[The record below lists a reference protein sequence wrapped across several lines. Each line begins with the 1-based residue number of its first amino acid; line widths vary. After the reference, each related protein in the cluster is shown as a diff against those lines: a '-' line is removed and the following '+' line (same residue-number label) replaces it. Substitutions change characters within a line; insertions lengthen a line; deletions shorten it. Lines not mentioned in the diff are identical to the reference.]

1 MKKILGIYI
10 GLFILSSCDN
20 KICNDPE
27 GNERYIVQVD
37 SAQYEIKKIRFSG
50 NSIYILVPK
59 NSNVTPNKALA
70 SLILINLSIFLEI
83 YIKMY
88 KFV

>member
-1 MKKILGIYI
+1 MKKILGICI

-20 KICNDPE
+20 KICNATE

-59 NSNVTPNKALA
+59 NSNVSIHTEIPN
-70 SLILINLSIFLEI
+70 SINTIGEEGDKKSIIF
-83 YIKMY
+83 IK
-88 KFV
+88 